1 MGGQFKLCHFLILE
15 CLTLQWSFNIGFA
28 SSEDCNLLGIIPWA
42 LRKELWVLQTSW
54 RREGDKTRHYG
65 QEIPR
70 TQKLYEYANRNLAT
84 IATRGFFPVGD
95 TISLSASLP
104 HYPCRSPVNSS
115 IPGVTTEEWKSFVR
129 LFHLLWVVPA
139 TWKQEC
145 FCLKFICVLVDN
157 MVTPLDGD
165 SSIMKNGPYF
175 HLGNTTTNRRYL

>member
-1 MGGQFKLCHFLILE
+1 MSIIQQGRYNLWAHLRVHLGRSGWIKMGGQFKLCHFLILE

-84 IATRGFFPVGD
+84 IATRFFFQWETQFLSLLPFH
-95 TISLSASLP
+95 TIHAEARWIPPYLVSQQKSGSHLSGYFTSCELSLPPESRSASA
-104 HYPCRSPVNSS
+104 SS
-115 IPGVTTEEWKSFVR
+115 LYVS
-129 LFHLLWVVPA
+129 L
-139 TWKQEC
+139 
-145 FCLKFICVLVDN
+145 
-157 MVTPLDGD
+157 
-165 SSIMKNGPYF
+165 
-175 HLGNTTTNRRYL
+175 